1 MNRYSK
7 KIDKK
12 SSKTEKE
19 EPKFSIFS
27 IIFMVL
33 VLYFFIVI
41 YTQERDIAF
50 LKETQIEISEE
61 LADKEN
67 EQKLVKK
74 ELKQVDTN
82 EFVEKIAREKL
93 KMVKPNEIVYIDTNK
108 KINLKDENNDGW

>member
-27 IIFMVL
+27 IIFIML

-67 EQKLVKK
+67 ELKLVKK
-74 ELKQVDTN
+74 ELKKVDTN
-82 EFVEKIAREKL
+82 EFIEKIAREKL